1 MHYHDSKRN
10 TKWAVTIP
18 NMKEDAPGGPT
29 GRTGERPARPT
40 RDEFLMELGMR
51 TRRLRARSG
60 LTRKELAREAQVS
73 ERHLANLEAGVGN
86 PSVQILRQVARALNC
101 SAAEMIDLDDESADW
116 LLIRDL
122 LRGRGPEELAA
133 ARRALTDHFGLT
145 GSLDSRNT
153 RIALVGLRGAGKS
166 TLGRLLADHLQYP
179 FIEVNREVERL
190 AGVRPEEVHSLYG
203 ASAYRRYERRALEEV
218 IARNPRA
225 VIATPGGL
233 VSETAT
239 FNLVLQNC
247 VTVWLKAAPEEHM
260 NRVLAQGDTRPMAG
274 IRQAMDDLRLILV
287 ERSPFY
293 AKADITCDT
302 SGQSVTDSFRRLIAD
317 LAPLRKGE

>member
-1 MHYHDSKRN
+1 MDSPG
-10 TKWAVTIP
+10 TIP
-18 NMKEDAPGGPT
+18 NMKKTAPARLKARPKERSG
-29 GRTGERPARPT
+29 RPAA
-40 RDEFLMELGMR
+40 DEFLMDLGTR

-73 ERHLANLEAGVGN
+73 ERHLANLESGIGN

-101 SAAEMIDLDDESADW
+101 SAAELIDLEDESPDW

-122 LRGRGPEELAA
+122 LRGRGPDELAA

-145 GSLDSRNT
+145 GSVDSRNN

-166 TLGRLLADHLQYP
+166 TLGRLLAEHLKYP

-190 AGVRPEEVHSLYG
+190 AGVSPEEVHALYG
-203 ASAYRRYERRALEEV
+203 ANAYRRYERRALEEV

-239 FNLVLQNC
+239 FNLLLQNC
-247 VTVWLKAAPEEHM
+247 VTVWLKASPEEHM

-274 IRQAMDDLRLILV
+274 IRQAMDDLRLILA
-287 ERSPFY
+287 ERSAFY
-293 AKADITCDT
+293 AKADLTCDT
-302 SGQSVTDSFRRLIAD
+302 SGESVTRSFSRLLTEI
-317 LAPLRKGE
+317 APLKS

>member
-1 MHYHDSKRN
+1 
-10 TKWAVTIP
+10 
-18 NMKEDAPGGPT
+18 MKKSVEGRHPAPAK
-29 GRTGERPARPT
+29 ERPSRAAS
-40 RDEFLMELGMR
+40 DAFLVDLGTR

-73 ERHLANLEAGVGN
+73 ERHLANLESGVGN

-101 SAAEMIDLDDESADW
+101 SAAELIDFDDESPDW

-122 LRGRGPEELAA
+122 LRGRDAEDLAA

-145 GSLDSRNT
+145 GSIDGRNN

-166 TLGRLLADHLQYP
+166 TLGRRLAEHLKYP

-190 AGVRPEEVHSLYG
+190 AGVRPEEVHALYG
-203 ASAYRRYERRALEEV
+203 ASAYRRYERRALEDV

-233 VSETAT
+233 VSETTT
-239 FNLVLQNC
+239 FNLLLQNC

-274 IRQAMDDLRLILV
+274 IRQAMDDLRLILA

-293 AKADITCDT
+293 AKADVTCDT
-302 SGQSVTDSFRRLIAD
+302 SGESVDDSFRRLLDDITSLNRPEKSPA
-317 LAPLRKGE
+317 